1 MERNNNQGG
10 DFFHVVNGETTS
22 ECTMRRKQTRRI
34 QIGNRWI
41 GGGEPILIQS
51 MTNTKTE
58 HVDATVAQIHRL
70 ESEGCEIIR
79 VAVPNIEAADAIKDI
94 KQSIGIPLV
103 ADIHFDYRLAI
114 RAIEAGADK
123 IRINPGNIGDRD
135 RVRAV
140 VDAAKAHHI
149 PIRVGVNSGSVK
161 QALLQKM
168 GMIPATIASLRQ
180 QVEMLES
187 MDYKNIVL
195 AIKSTEISETVE
207 ALREAVNLFDYPVH
221 IGITETGTLQSG
233 VIKSSVGLGIL
244 LYDGIGDTMR
254 VSLSADPVEEVR
266 CAKKILSSL
275 RIRHFGPTVVACP
288 TCGRTNVDLISLAT
302 KVEAALEGMDKNLT
316 VAVMGCEVNGPGEA
330 KNADLGIAGGKGEFL
345 LFRKGEI
352 IGKVKEGEALTA
364 LIQMVEDWKK

>member
-1 MERNNNQGG
+1 MKEIRN
-10 DFFHVVNGETTS
+10 
-22 ECTMRRKQTRRI
+22 QTRKIRI
-34 QIGNRWI
+34 GTRWI
-41 GGGEPILIQS
+41 GGNEPILIQS

-58 HVDATVAQIHRL
+58 DIPATISQIRRL
-70 ESEGCEIIR
+70 QGEGCEVIR
-79 VAVPNIEAADAIKDI
+79 VAVPHMEAADAIKEI
-94 KQSIGIPLV
+94 KQAIDIPLV

-114 RAIEAGADK
+114 RAMESGADK
-123 IRINPGNIGDRD
+123 IRINPGNIGDAQ

-140 VDAAKAHHI
+140 VDAAKEHHV

-161 QALLQKM
+161 PELLREM
-168 GMIPATIASLRQ
+168 GMIPATIASLRK

-187 MDYKNIVL
+187 MDFRDIVI

-207 ALREAVNLFDYPVH
+207 ALRSAVKLFDYPVH

-233 VIKSSVGLGIL
+233 MIKSSVGLGIL

-288 TCGRTNVDLISLAT
+288 TCGRTNVDVIGLAA
-302 KVEAALEGMDKNLT
+302 KVESALEGMDKDLT

-330 KNADLGIAGGKGEFL
+330 RNADLGIAGGKGEFL

-352 IGKVKEGEALTA
+352 VGKVKEGEALST